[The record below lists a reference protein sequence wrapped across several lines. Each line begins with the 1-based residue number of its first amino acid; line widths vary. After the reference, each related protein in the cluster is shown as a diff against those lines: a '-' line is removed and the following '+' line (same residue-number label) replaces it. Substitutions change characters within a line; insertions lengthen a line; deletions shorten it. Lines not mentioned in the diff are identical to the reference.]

1 MSDPWVVAHGLSLT
15 RVDARGDA
23 ITTIGPP
30 FRLSRTPVVPG
41 ALVAPP
47 GADGAAVLASLGMAD
62 RIDDLLAK
70 RAVTLE

>member
-1 MSDPWVVAHGLSLT
+1 MTDPWVVAHGLSLS

-41 ALVAPP
+41 TLVAAP
-47 GADGAAVLASLGMAD
+47 GADGAAILASLGMAD
-62 RIDDLLAK
+62 QIHELMAK
-70 RAVTLE
+70 RAIAIE